1 MVMVTKRDFPGI
13 TWYWYVL
20 AYKPSLSAFTV
31 TRYFRFLYEIVGGLL
46 ANGLFKHCLHQKHK
60 HKYVHL
66 FCWYSF
72 AISQTTVLLARIRK
86 KNNVNR
92 FTWINS
98 LLDGATLTL
107 YNCTFGRKLTNRIAF
122 RLIAM
127 SAVSSMLITS
137 VKCNSLPEMIIMYMY
152 RQYIQLIYF
161 VSVYIQLVH
170 SYVIVNTLIYLD
182 ATMLRYSATEA
193 NNNRNKFEFSLLF
206 YNIINTI
213 RNVYFTC
220 SVQKTPLKVSGFS
233 FLSTHIYISVW

>member
-31 TRYFRFLYEIVGGLL
+31 TRYFRFLYEILGGLL
-46 ANGLFKHCLHQKHK
+46 ANGLFKHCLYQKHK

-72 AISQTTVLLARIRK
+72 AISQTTVLLVRIRK

-107 YNCTFGRKLTNRIAF
+107 YNCTFGRKLTNRIAVISANCNECG
-122 RLIAM
+122 LIN
-127 SAVSSMLITS
+127 V
-137 VKCNSLPEMIIMYMY
+137 N
-152 RQYIQLIYF
+152 YIGKMQKLTRNDNN
-161 VSVYIQLVH
+161 VH
-170 SYVIVNTLIYLD
+170 VQAIHTVDL
-182 ATMLRYSATEA
+182 
-193 NNNRNKFEFSLLF
+193 LLF
-206 YNIINTI
+206 SFIYN
-213 RNVYFTC
+213 
-220 SVQKTPLKVSGFS
+220 
-233 FLSTHIYISVW
+233 